1 MRILIT
7 GVSGFVGGRLAGRLA
22 DAGHELHGLSR
33 DPDQIVPR
41 PGLAVHRADALS
53 GTGLT
58 EALDGIEL
66 AYYLIHSM
74 EASTDGGF
82 AERDQRAAERFA
94 AAAAAAGVGRIV
106 YLGGLVP
113 PRANPS
119 EHLRSRQRVER
130 VLLEGVPGSV
140 ALRASIV
147 VGGGSRSFRFL
158 VRLVERLPVLALP
171 SWRDYRTQPLDER
184 DMLEYLVA
192 AGVGDV
198 AGLTLDIAGPDTLS
212 YGEMI
217 QRIAGLML
225 IRRPAVRLGFGQRPW
240 TSAVAAHI
248 AGEDLALVRPLMD
261 SLDGDLLADDAQA
274 RAKLGVRLH
283 GFDAAVEHAMR
294 EWELREPLRAR

>member
-7 GVSGFVGGRLAGRLA
+7 GISGFVGGRLADHLA

-33 DPDQIVPR
+33 NPDRIGRR
-41 PGLAVHRADALS
+41 PGVAVHRADAL
-53 GTGLT
+53 TGQGLV
-58 EALDGIEL
+58 EALDGIDL

-74 EASTDGGF
+74 ESAAEGSF
-82 AERDQRAAERFA
+82 AERDRLAAERFA
-94 AAAAAAGVGRIV
+94 AAAAAAGVWRIV

-113 PRANPS
+113 PRPRPS

-130 VLLEGVPGSV
+130 VLLDGVPGSV
-140 ALRASIV
+140 ALRASII

-171 SWRDYRTQPLDER
+171 NWRDYRTQPLDER
-184 DMLEYLVA
+184 DMLAYLVA

-217 QRIAGLML
+217 QRIASLML
-225 IRRPAVRLGFGQRPW
+225 IRRPSVRLGFGAQPW

-261 SLDGDLLADDAQA
+261 SLDGDLLADDAEA
-274 RAKLGVRLH
+274 RTRLAVRLH